1 MKLLFILFPILVF
14 SQKTIKVKIDYEV
27 VDSIKFFK
35 DKIYICKDKTRIR
48 ISKDSIYIYAKHQ
61 YLKLKR

>member
-1 MKLLFILFPILVF
+1 MF
-14 SQKTIKVKIDYEV
+14 SQKTITVKVDYEV
-27 VDSIKFFK
+27 VDKIKFLN
-35 DKIYICKDKTRIR
+35 DTIYICKDKTRIR